1 MVGTNES
8 WFFGLVLLETSL
20 FLLLLLPPPV
30 IWEITS
36 WEQIKIIRSLPEALG
51 HEGHVVK
58 NIVRISLGIFKEI
71 RDMGTDFKYMIDI
84 LEYVE
89 LFKFHDNT
97 RTYQY

>member
-1 MVGTNES
+1 M
-8 WFFGLVLLETSL
+8 
-20 FLLLLLPPPV
+20 
-30 IWEITS
+30 
-36 WEQIKIIRSLPEALG
+36 
-51 HEGHVVK
+51 VK